1 MVVIFIKTA
10 GTPITLDVDAGDVLD
25 MSALNDIG
33 LPSDGI
39 LNKHTKGQLADILG
53 NGLGIYTG
61 IGRPKDTIISG
72 IKNTWHRLSAYNQRN
87 TSSASAASSSQAMPP
102 PSEADEPEAET
113 VNTLAFHVSDP
124 IIHSWI

>member
-39 LNKHTKGQLADILG
+39 LNSHTKGQLADILG
-53 NGLGIYTG
+53 NGLGIYKAF
-61 IGRPKDTIISG
+61 GRPKHTIIND
-72 IKNTWHRLSAYNQRN
+72 IKNTWHRRFAYNQRKHELGISGFVFAGYA
-87 TSSASAASSSQAMPP
+87 TAK
-102 PSEADEPEAET
+102 
-113 VNTLAFHVSDP
+113 
-124 IIHSWI
+124 